1 VAEDDFMEA
10 GIPTRIETAPEKS
23 LIFKVFR
30 GLITVTRGRAIDNKI
45 EGIMALHNGPI
56 IVLLRIM
63 SSANFAYH
71 LVIQLLNVLSFTAMD
86 NNQMSKLLSIMSP
99 LLTLWIGFRTL
110 VRINTLHLLLRL

>member
-1 VAEDDFMEA
+1 MAEDDFMEA

-23 LIFKVFR
+23 LIFMVFR

-63 SSANFAYH
+63 SNANFAYH
-71 LVIQLLNVLSFTAMD
+71 LVIQLNVLSFTAMD
-86 NNQMSKLLSIMSP
+86 NNQMPKLLSIMSS

-110 VRINTLHLLLRL
+110 VRINNLHLLSRL

>member
-1 VAEDDFMEA
+1 MEV
-10 GIPTRIETAPEKS
+10 GIPTRIETTSKTS
-23 LIFKVFR
+23 LIFMVFR

-56 IVLLRIM
+56 IFLLQIM

-86 NNQMSKLLSIMSP
+86 NNQMPKLMSIMSP

-110 VRINTLHLLLRL
+110 VRINTLNLLSRL